1 MKKIFFIL
9 FILPLA
15 ALAQKDYKTH
25 TVGPK
30 ESLSSIGRLYNIN
43 GRELAN
49 YNKIDY
55 DKGLSLGQVLKI
67 PIKNGDTEVV
77 VTPTPVQTKP
87 VQEAKPPVAKS
98 GAAVYHTV
106 EKKQTLYAISKLYST
121 TVDNIKKWNNLS
133 DNALSE
139 GAQIIV
145 GYGATAVNSKSNTL
159 PETKL
164 PEGSFIGTVDQKGVT
179 ETPPPVVKQE
189 VKTEIKEEPVKKI
202 APPPANNNAANF
214 NGGVFKTD
222 YTEQAKSNHIITES
236 GNGGIFKST
245 SGWQDGKYYCLH
257 NMATPGTIVKI
268 TNNANGKSIY
278 AKVLDL
284 MPDIK
289 QNNGLVICV
298 SNAAA
303 DVLGVTE
310 NSKLDCTLNYSK

>member
-1 MKKIFFIL
+1 M
-9 FILPLA
+9 
-15 ALAQKDYKTH
+15 
-25 TVGPK
+25 
-30 ESLSSIGRLYNIN
+30 
-43 GRELAN
+43 
-49 YNKIDY
+49 
-55 DKGLSLGQVLKI
+55 
-67 PIKNGDTEVV
+67 
-77 VTPTPVQTKP
+77 
-87 VQEAKPPVAKS
+87 
-98 GAAVYHTV
+98 
-106 EKKQTLYAISKLYST
+106 
-121 TVDNIKKWNNLS
+121 
-133 DNALSE
+133 
-139 GAQIIV
+139 
-145 GYGATAVNSKSNTL
+145 GYGAVAANTKTTEL

-164 PEGSFIGTVDQKGVT
+164 PEGTFIGTVEQKGEPVP
-179 ETPPPVVKQE
+179 EKAPPVVKQE
-189 VKTEIKEEPVKKI
+189 VKAEIKEESVKKI

-222 YTEQAKSNHIITES
+222 YAEQAKSNHIITES

-278 AKVLDL
+278 AKVLDI

-289 QNNGLVICV
+289 QNNGLIICV